1 MCQFVRLLAGFRL
14 MLVMSSEAANFP
26 RDPDILIG
34 LLQARDAE
42 IERLSCLLKSAQ
54 AMLWGARSEKSS
66 VILEGQEVLDL
77 GDLADDVTLV
87 PANDADARSVTVPG
101 AKRKKAVRNIGA
113 LPKHLVRIEE
123 VIEPASTQCAC
134 CQGALHRIGQDVA
147 EALDSVPAILRVLR
161 TIRPKYACR
170 QCQAAPVQ
178 APAKRRMFEGGMA
191 TTSLIAN
198 VVVWK
203 FAWYVP
209 LHRQVQMLSGQG
221 ITLDR
226 NTLGLWVKR
235 SAWWLMGLYRR
246 QLEIIHGHDR
256 IFCDET
262 RMPVQE
268 KGRKR
273 VRTGWFWAHAVDDR
287 PWNGPAPPAVVY
299 IYAKSRG
306 NAAIKQQLTGYH
318 GTLQV
323 DGYGAYKSL
332 LKASPR
338 SDMGN
343 RQISLAFCM
352 AHARR
357 KFTDIYKKTASPIA
371 RSIIEQIGLLY
382 AVEARICGTS
392 AEHRLEVRRAET
404 APLMAALKTMLD
416 DALPQLSAKSALAG
430 AIKYALAHWSGLNL
444 FLHDGRLEI
453 DSNTVER
460 TMRAIALGRRNSLFS
475 GSDGGAESWAVLA
488 SLLQTARLNGLDPYE
503 WLNDVLEKIVSGAV
517 KSHEIDTLLAWNWRA
532 ASNPAS
538 RLAA

>member
-1 MCQFVRLLAGFRL
+1 
-14 MLVMSSEAANFP
+14 MSGDVANFS
-26 RDPDILIG
+26 RAPDILIG
-34 LLQARDAE
+34 LLRERDAE
-42 IERLSCLLKSAQ
+42 IDRLTSLLKRAQ

-66 VILEGQEVLDL
+66 AILEGQEALDL

-87 PANDADARSVTVPG
+87 PANDADTNTLTVSG
-101 AKRKKAVRNIGA
+101 TKRKKAVRNIGA

-123 VIEPASTQCAC
+123 IIEPASTQCAC
-134 CQGALHRIGQDVA
+134 CKGALHRIGQDVA
-147 EALDSVPAILRVLR
+147 EALDSMPAVLRVLR

-203 FAWYVP
+203 FVWYVP

-221 ITLDR
+221 IALDR

-246 QLEIIHGHDR
+246 QLEIIHGYDR

-262 RMPVQE
+262 RMPVQD
-268 KGRKR
+268 KSKQR

-287 PWNGPAPPAVVY
+287 PWNGLAPPAVVY
-299 IYAKSRG
+299 IYAQSRG
-306 NAAIKQQLTGYH
+306 NAAIKQQLAGYH

-332 LKASPR
+332 IKASSR

-343 RQISLAFCM
+343 RNIDLAFCM

-371 RSIIEQIGLLY
+371 RSIIEQIGRIY
-382 AVEARICGTS
+382 AIEAQIGGTI
-392 AEHRLEVRRAET
+392 AEYRLQIRQTET
-404 APLMAALKTMLD
+404 APLMAQLKVMLNE
-416 DALPQLSAKSALAG
+416 ALPQLSIKSALAG
-430 AIKYALAHWSGLNL
+430 AIQYALTHWDGLNL

-460 TMRAIALGRRNSLFS
+460 TMRGIALGRRNSLFS
-475 GSDGGAESWAVLA
+475 GSDGGAESWAVLS
-488 SLLQTARLNGLDPYE
+488 SLLQTACLNGLDPYE

-517 KSHEIDTLLAWNWRA
+517 KSHELDQLLAWNWRA
-532 ASNPAS
+532 AADPAM